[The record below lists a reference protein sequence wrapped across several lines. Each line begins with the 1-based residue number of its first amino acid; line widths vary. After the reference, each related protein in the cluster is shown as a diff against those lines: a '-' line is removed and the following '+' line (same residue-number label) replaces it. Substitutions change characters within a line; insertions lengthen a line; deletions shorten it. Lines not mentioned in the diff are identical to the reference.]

1 MATVAAPG
9 SCSSTSN
16 GATAQHA
23 LALHWVSRGGSPST
37 GAREVSE
44 AEHQQLQAPSGAP
57 RALFVR
63 MARNVGHR
71 VFEPGAIIPPRGHE
85 FYAGVTGAQ
94 QCTGAERPHGDVLVA
109 VVDRK
114 MPQAFRAAFAARP

>member
-1 MATVAAPG
+1 MSGTA
-9 SCSSTSN
+9 SS
-16 GATAQHA
+16 
-23 LALHWVSRGGSPST
+23 SRGDH
-37 GAREVSE
+37 A
-44 AEHQQLQAPSGAP
+44 
-57 RALFVR
+57 
-63 MARNVGHR
+63 
-71 VFEPGAIIPPRGHE
+71 PPRGHE